1 MFGLKPSPAI
11 LGATLL
17 KHVSQYES
25 QFPAIVQV
33 LKRLYCD
40 DLSCST
46 DKLDDAS
53 EIFHK
58 SKEILSEGGFNLRK
72 WKTND
77 KLLSKEFATTENS
90 THQSPTAAAKENASP
105 KNPRQPEPG
114 TKVLGVNWDS
124 ESDDLFYDLSSV
136 VEFAQ
141 SLKPTKRSLLKI
153 CAKIYDPFG
162 ALSVYTIKL
171 KILFQ
176 EFCLKKLGWDE
187 ELQGKDRERYEKFVS
202 EIKGL
207 NGIRVSR
214 CLFEKGKRVTQVE
227 IHAFSDASGSAY
239 GGVVYLR
246 AIYDTGEV
254 SIRFISSKAK
264 VCPIK
269 KQSTPRLELMGA
281 HLLAKLVSNIKEILA
296 QELGNT
302 PISQIYWV
310 DSVATLCWIRNDKVW
325 KQFVR
330 HRVSDILSHS
340 KREEWFY
347 CPGKDNPADLPSRGN
362 YGCDLSQN
370 LVWWEGP
377 SFLKLPTMEWPSQ
390 QESSVN
396 AIDDSIA
403 LQEKVKMEPT
413 VTHVLSGKECIDDVI
428 HLDKY
433 SNQSKLLRVLTWV
446 QRFINNAKSTVRH
459 QKGN

>member
-1 MFGLKPSPAI
+1 EAQGLNDTLTETGVDDGKSEKPSEMNIEFNGERYVVSLPWKIDCLPFLKDNYALALGRLNTLYSRLKDHPELLKEYDAVFRDQLEKGIIEKVNISHDKGQSKIHFLSHHCVIRRNHDTTKLRAVFDGSAKAGSDSLSLNDCLYQGDNYLPQIFDNLLRFRSHGIGITADIEKAFLQVEIKECDRDAVRFLWFENAVHSKENLIQYRYKRLVFGLKPSPAI

-171 KILFQ
+171 KVLFQ

-207 NGIRVSR
+207 NGIRGSR
-214 CLFEKGKRVTQVE
+214 CLF
-227 IHAFSDASGSAY
+227 
-239 GGVVYLR
+239 
-246 AIYDTGEV
+246 
-254 SIRFISSKAK
+254 
-264 VCPIK
+264 
-269 KQSTPRLELMGA
+269 
-281 HLLAKLVSNIKEILA
+281 
-296 QELGNT
+296 
-302 PISQIYWV
+302 
-310 DSVATLCWIRNDKVW
+310 
-325 KQFVR
+325 
-330 HRVSDILSHS
+330 
-340 KREEWFY
+340 
-347 CPGKDNPADLPSRGN
+347 
-362 YGCDLSQN
+362 
-370 LVWWEGP
+370 
-377 SFLKLPTMEWPSQ
+377 
-390 QESSVN
+390 
-396 AIDDSIA
+396 
-403 LQEKVKMEPT
+403 
-413 VTHVLSGKECIDDVI
+413 
-428 HLDKY
+428 
-433 SNQSKLLRVLTWV
+433 
-446 QRFINNAKSTVRH
+446 
-459 QKGN
+459 